1 MTGLW
6 DRLRPEDDREATL
19 LLGLLMLAIGFALW
33 WFPAALIV
41 PGAVLTAV
49 GIVARPKPEA
59 PE

>member
-1 MTGLW
+1 MSRLW

-19 LLGLLMLAIGFALW
+19 MLGLLILAVGLALW
-33 WFPAALIV
+33 WLPAALIV

-59 PE
+59 PQ

>member
-6 DRLRPEDDREATL
+6 SRIRPEDDREATL
-19 LLGLLMLAIGFALW
+19 LLGLVLLAIGLALFW
-33 WFPAALIV
+33 VPLALIV

-49 GIVARPKPEA
+49 GLVARPKPEA